1 MIESYHGKLKA
12 DYFWIREP
20 GTFLET
26 RGWVDEAIRYWNEE
40 RPHSSLGY
48 LTPVQYA
55 KKVREVKA

>member
-26 RGWVDEAIRYWNEE
+26 RGWVDEAIRHWNEE
-40 RPHSSLGY
+40 HPHSSLGY
-48 LTPVQYA
+48 LTPV
-55 KKVREVKA
+55 